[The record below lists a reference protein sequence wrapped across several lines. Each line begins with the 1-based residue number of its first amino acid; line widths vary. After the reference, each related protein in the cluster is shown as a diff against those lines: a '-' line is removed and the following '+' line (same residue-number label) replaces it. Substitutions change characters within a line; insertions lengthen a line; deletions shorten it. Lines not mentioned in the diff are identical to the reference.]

1 VTKVEKLSLAEA
13 RRIALAAQGFD
24 APRPEKVN
32 AARWLRTI
40 DRLSLHQIDSVN
52 VLVRAH
58 YLPAFSRLGPY
69 DRSLIDT
76 AAWGGRRKR
85 RLFEYWA
92 HEASLL
98 PLSFHP
104 LLRWRMARADRGE
117 AGWKG
122 LRLFAGERRAEAEG
136 FLKRIHDEGP
146 SAASDFEEKRGR
158 SGWWEWGDAKQALEW
173 LFWSGHITTATRR
186 GSFER
191 VYDLSERV
199 IPAEILALPTPDEE
213 EAQRAL
219 VERAAKAL
227 GVATAQDLRDY
238 FRLGPGE
245 ARQAIDSLLEAGVL
259 EPVEVP
265 GWAHLAYLHRDAR
278 RPRRISARALLAP
291 FDPLVWER
299 SRALR
304 LFDFHYRI
312 EIYTPADKRQHGYY
326 VLPFLLGDRLV
337 ARLDLK
343 ADRQGGRLL
352 AHAVHLEPH
361 APPDVMDA
369 IAEELAAMANWLG
382 LGEVVLP
389 KKPIRRLAG

>member
-13 RRIALAAQGFD
+13 RRIALAAQGFGG
-24 APRPEKVN
+24 PRPERVT

-76 AAWGGRRKR
+76 AAWGSRKKR

-98 PLSFHP
+98 PLALHP

-117 AGWKG
+117 VGWKG
-122 LRLFAGERRAEAEG
+122 LRLFAGERRAEAQA
-136 FLKRIHDEGP
+136 LLDRIRDEGP
-146 SAASDFEEKRGR
+146 GAASDFDEERGR
-158 SGWWEWGDAKQALEW
+158 SGWWEWSDAKQALEW
-173 LFWSGHITTATRR
+173 LFWAGRITTATRR

-191 VYDLSERV
+191 VYDLTERV
-199 IPAEILALPTPDEE
+199 IPAEILALPTPHEK
-213 EAQRAL
+213 EAQRVL
-219 VERAAKAL
+219 IERAAHAL
-227 GVATAQDLRDY
+227 GVATTQELRDY
-238 FRLGPGE
+238 FRLGPGD
-245 ARQAIDSLLEAGVL
+245 ARQAIDMLIEAGVL

-265 GWAHLAYLHRDAR
+265 GWAHLAYLHRAAR

-299 SRALR
+299 SRTLR

-312 EIYTPADKRQHGYY
+312 EIYTPAEKRQHGYY

-343 ADRQGGRLL
+343 ADRQAGRLL
-352 AHAVHLEPH
+352 VHAVHLEPH
-361 APPDVMDA
+361 APADAMDA
-369 IAEELAAMANWLG
+369 IGEELASLADWLG
-382 LGEVVLP
+382 LAEVSRPAKTV
-389 KKPIRRLAG
+389 RRAQN

>member
-1 VTKVEKLSLAEA
+1 MTKADELSLAEA
-13 RRIALAAQGFD
+13 RRIALAAQGFGD
-24 APRPEKVN
+24 RRPEKVT
-32 AARWLRTI
+32 AARWLKTL

-69 DRSLIDT
+69 DRSLIDD
-76 AAWGGRRKR
+76 AAWGRPRKR

-98 PLSFHP
+98 PLPLHP

-117 AGWKG
+117 VGWTG
-122 LRLFAGERRAEAEG
+122 LRVFARERRAEAEG
-136 FLKRIHDEGP
+136 FLKRIRNDGP
-146 SAASDFEEKRGR
+146 SAASDFEDKRGR
-158 SGWWEWGDAKQALEW
+158 SGWWEWGDAKRALEW
-173 LFWSGHITTATRR
+173 LFWAGHITTSTRR

-191 VYDLSERV
+191 VYDLTERV
-199 IPAEILALPTPDEE
+199 IPPAVLALPAPDERG
-213 EAQRAL
+213 AHRVL
-219 VERAAKAL
+219 VERSARAL
-227 GVATAQDLRDY
+227 GIATGQELRDY
-238 FRLGPGE
+238 FRLGPDD
-245 ARQAIDSLLEAGVL
+245 ARQAIGSLVEAGAL
-259 EPVEVP
+259 LPVEVP
-265 GWAHLAYLHRDAR
+265 GWAHLAYRHRDAR
-278 RPRRISARALLAP
+278 SPRRISARALLAP

-299 SRALR
+299 SRTLR

-352 AHAVHLEPH
+352 VHAIHLETH
-361 APPDVMDA
+361 APSDAMDA
-369 IAEELAAMANWLG
+369 IAEELGALAGWLG
-382 LGEVVLP
+382 LGDIVLP
-389 KKPIRRLAG
+389 EKPLRAAD